1 MNTHLPADGAA
12 GLTGRREADERL
24 LDDVAALEQ
33 ADPGMMLRAVAGA
46 GAQVRESASV
56 ATEAHLAE
64 LAEEGRPRSVV
75 VAGAGTAARTGDI
88 LATVAG
94 SRSVV
99 PVISHRSPG
108 VPGWVGA
115 ADVVIAVSA
124 SGRSPE

>member
-1 MNTHLPADGAA
+1 MTEPPEGVA
-12 GLTGRREADERL
+12 GLTGRRDADEQL
-24 LDDVAALEQ
+24 LNDADALTK
-33 ADPGMMLRAVAGA
+33 ADPGMMLRAVASA
-46 GAQVRESASV
+46 GPQVRESVQMA
-56 ATEAHLAE
+56 AEANLSE

-94 SRSVV
+94 SRSLV

-115 ADVVIAVSA
+115 ADVVVAVSA